1 MTSQLLIVLLGG
13 MALLLYGMQHT
24 GDGLQRLAGA
34 RLRQILTHLTAN
46 RVAALLT
53 GAGVTAVIQS
63 STATTVMLIGFVQAG
78 LLTLHQAMGIILG
91 ADIGTTFTV
100 QLLAF
105 RIYDYSLLLVG
116 VGFALTFLGRR
127 RMWKDLGHAVLG
139 FGLIFLGLK
148 LMIEG
153 MAPLRDKPLV
163 AQALLA
169 FAETPILGI
178 AASAV
183 FAALV
188 ASSAATIGLAIALA
202 SHGLLTLPGAVP
214 LVLGANIGTCVTAL
228 TASLGSSTEARRVA
242 FAHVSFKLLGVA
254 VVLPVLGPFTQLA
267 AASAA
272 DPARQIANAHTFFNV
287 AISLLFLPFQAWAA
301 RLIVSAVPERPEEE
315 QRFRTRYLSERFGDQ
330 PSLAIGQATREALR
344 MADIVQSMLRDAAT
358 VFRTGSQELLEDV
371 EKRDDQVDYLER
383 EIKLYLTRLDRH
395 TMTEDLARREIAL
408 LGFIGNL
415 ENIGD
420 IIDKNLMELARKK
433 LYQGR
438 RFSEP
443 GEAELMEF
451 HGQVSKNLER
461 AVVAFATYDRTLA
474 KEVLDQ
480 RPVIRQSER
489 ELRQSHLD
497 RLRAGLAE
505 SLETSEIHLDVLT
518 NVKRIN
524 SHVTALVYPIVES

>member
-1 MTSQLLIVLLGG
+1 MTSRLLIVLFGG

-24 GDGLQRLAGA
+24 GEGLQRLAGA
-34 RLRQILTHLTAN
+34 RLRQVLTHLTTN
-46 RVAALLT
+46 RLAALIT
-53 GAGVTAVIQS
+53 GAGATALIQS
-63 STATTVMLIGFVQAG
+63 STATTVMVIGFVQAG

-105 RIYDYSLLLVG
+105 HVYDYALLLVG

-127 RMWKDLGHAVLG
+127 RVFKDLGHAVLG

-148 LMIEG
+148 LMMEG
-153 MAPLRDKPLV
+153 MAPLKDNALL

-178 AASAV
+178 AASAA

-188 ASSAATIGLAIALA
+188 ASSAATIGLAMALA
-202 SHGLLTLPGAVP
+202 SHGLLTLAGAVP

-228 TASLGSSTEARRVA
+228 TASLGSTTEARRVA
-242 FAHVSFKLLGVA
+242 VAHVGFKLLGA
-254 VVLPVLGPFTQLA
+254 AIVVPFLDPFVRLT
-267 AASAA
+267 AASAS
-272 DPARQIANAHTFFNV
+272 DPARQLANAHTFFNV
-287 AISLLFLPFQAWAA
+287 GISLLFLPFQSWAA
-301 RLIVSAVPERPEEE
+301 RLIIAAVPDRLEEE
-315 QRFRTRYLSERFGDQ
+315 QRFRTRYLDERFADQ

-344 MADIVQSMLRDAAT
+344 TADIVQGMLRDAAS

-371 EKRDDQVDYLER
+371 ERRDDQVDYLER
-383 EIKLYLTRLDRH
+383 EIKLYLTRLDRQ
-395 TMTEDLARREIAL
+395 TMTEDLSRREIAL

-443 GEAELMEF
+443 GEAELMDF
-451 HGQVSKNLER
+451 HGQVTKNLER
-461 AVVAFATYDRTLA
+461 AVVAVATWDRTLA
-474 KEVLDQ
+474 LEVLEQ
-480 RPVIRQSER
+480 RAVIRQRER
-489 ELRQSHLD
+489 ELRQSHID

-518 NVKRIN
+518 NLKRVN
-524 SHVTALVYPIVES
+524 SHVTALVYPIVET